1 MLRSPPENGARATIR
16 HVLAPPLNTTHR
28 YESNV
33 VDIYVLECEGGNY
46 YVGMTENGERR
57 LRQHIMGKGAKWTQK
72 HKPKKI
78 VEYHRNMRKSDEKK
92 ITERMMKKYGSRKVR
107 GGPYVRTKMSQS
119 ELRALEKKVGFP
131 GSTTSK
137 KTKKKPSKGRQSYTS
152 KTKAKKTKPKNPR
165 CKAKT
170 VYGHGPRC
178 KLTASPESYYCRV
191 HAPYYPKKRRRR

>member
-1 MLRSPPENGARATIR
+1 MPRSPPESGASATVR
-16 HVLAPPLNTTHR
+16 PVVAPPLNTTHR

-131 GSTTSK
+131 GTTTTK
-137 KTKKKPSKGRQSYTS
+137 KTKKKPSKGRQPYTK
-152 KTKAKKTKPKNPR
+152 KTKTKKAKPKNPR

-178 KLTASPESYYCRV
+178 KLTASPGSDYCRV
-191 HAPYYPKKRRRR
+191 HAPYYPKKRRR

>member
-107 GGPYVRTKMSQS
+107 EVPMS
-119 ELRALEKKVGFP
+119 
-131 GSTTSK
+131 
-137 KTKKKPSKGRQSYTS
+137 
-152 KTKAKKTKPKNPR
+152 
-165 CKAKT
+165 
-170 VYGHGPRC
+170 GPRC
-178 KLTASPESYYCRV
+178 PSRS
-191 HAPYYPKKRRRR
+191 

>member
-1 MLRSPPENGARATIR
+1 M
-16 HVLAPPLNTTHR
+16 NTTHR

-46 YVGMTENGERR
+46 YVGRTENGERR

-131 GSTTSK
+131 GSTT
-137 KTKKKPSKGRQSYTS
+137 T
-152 KTKAKKTKPKNPR
+152 KKTKPKNPR

-178 KLTASPESYYCRV
+178 KLTASPGSDYCRV
-191 HAPYYPKKRRRR
+191 HAPYYPKKRRRWQ